1 MEFSSQQNPKFV
13 NVKPRSTPLVSSIQF
28 DWFCVS
34 IRTWQEQEAFWR
46 KLLFTLSFTFSC
58 VAQRFLAPSHVLG
71 KSVFSLR
78 LSADLL
84 AVLLR
89 FSKSYAALAAG
100 CTWCKHFSI
109 NVLLFFFFFF
119 LTYSK
124 LDMSKFDPD
133 SEERPKQNTEKS
145 HDSLHSGVWKLEG
158 EKSGTQEVR

>member
-13 NVKPRSTPLVSSIQF
+13 NVKPRSTPSYRPSSSTGF
-28 DWFCVS
+28 VS

-46 KLLFTLSFTFSC
+46 KLLFTLLFTFSC
-58 VAQRFLAPSHVLG
+58 VAQRFLALSHVLG

-89 FSKSYAALAAG
+89 FSKPYAALVAG
-100 CTWCKHFSI
+100 RTWRKHFSI
-109 NVLLFFFFFF
+109 NVLLFFFP
-119 LTYSK
+119 YSK

-133 SEERPKQNTEKS
+133 SEERPKQATEKS
-145 HDSLHSGVWKLEG
+145 HDSLHGGVWKLEG
-158 EKSGTQEVR
+158 EKSGTQQAR

>member
-1 MEFSSQQNPKFV
+1 MEFSSQQNFKFV

-89 FSKSYAALAAG
+89 FSKSYAALVAG
-100 CTWCKHFSI
+100 RTWCKHFSI
-109 NVLLFFFFFF
+109 NVLLFFFF
-119 LTYSK
+119 TYSK

-133 SEERPKQNTEKS
+133 SEERPKQATEKS
-145 HDSLHSGVWKLEG
+145 HDSLHGGVWKLEG